1 VQIKD
6 TVHSAALRRMRD
18 RGKHTGKGEI
28 PSTKGKEN
36 ELQQRMQGGK
46 TVHILAIACWTRKVS
61 VTRWDSPSPYLVKRI
76 NNCLFCL
83 VHNSIASVQHSSWT
97 H

>member
-46 TVHILAIACWTRKVS
+46 TVHILAIAC
-61 VTRWDSPSPYLVKRI
+61 
-76 NNCLFCL
+76 
-83 VHNSIASVQHSSWT
+83 
-97 H
+97 